1 MKTQNKSIIA
11 AVTLAVAAWATP
23 YIARG
28 QDDARGYQINRDNV
42 LNGIVNPSD
51 RLLERAM
58 TQMEQLPEELQADIA
73 ALREAQQA
81 LTDAWVAEYR
91 PGAGATVGEIRAAR
105 DAYVEAMQEEIAAS
119 KELRKQ
125 VVTQLRNELRDKY
138 GDEEWSEEVRE
149 LYAEYKE
156 LKLQLALAWREV
168 LAGLGDEAT
177 REEVAA
183 AKDAFKEQNA
193 EQIAQEKELAQQLR
207 NLIRE
212 NAREARQIGERQPLA
227 LEMQTLRDEIRA
239 AREQMRLKK
248 QQARAEMANL
258 DPAQR
263 ELKRQEILEE
273 LKETHNDIKT
283 RRRQLIEDI
292 RNEQDGDRRPED

>member
-28 QDDARGYQINRDNV
+28 QDDTRGYQLNRDNV

-58 TQMEQLPEELQADIA
+58 AQVEQLPEELQADIA

-81 LTDAWVAEYR
+81 LTDAWIEEYR

-138 GDEEWSEEVRE
+138 GDEEWSEEARE

-248 QQARAEMANL
+248 QQARGEMADL